1 MGSSGRV
8 HTGGRR
14 RAQLILHTQLQKLQW
29 RHDKRYNHVKHT
41 AHSPKSLIV
50 HKMFR
55 RRNDDEAEIMRRSR
69 KVELFWLVNAYLQ
82 ETVTNKRFRG
92 GGRVRKMVS
101 NERNTYHHLIPARLS
116 CGRPSILS
124 Y

>member
-1 MGSSGRV
+1 MGRLGRWPLRVRTNVRMWLLGFLLMGSGGRV

-29 RHDKRYNHVKHT
+29 RHDKRYDHVKHT

-55 RRNDDEAEIMRRSR
+55 CLDDDEAEIMRLRC

-82 ETVTNKRFRG
+82 ETENG
-92 GGRVRKMVS
+92 
-101 NERNTYHHLIPARLS
+101 Y
-116 CGRPSILS
+116 
-124 Y
+124 

>member
-8 HTGGRR
+8 HTVGNRR
-14 RAQLILHTQLQKLQW
+14 TQLILHSQLRKLQW
-29 RHDKRYNHVKHT
+29 RHDKRYDHVKHT

-55 RRNDDEAEIMRRSR
+55 RCDDNEAEIMRQRR

-82 ETVTNKRFRG
+82 
-92 GGRVRKMVS
+92 KME
-101 NERNTYHHLIPARLS
+101 N
-116 CGRPSILS
+116 GW
-124 Y
+124 